1 MGNIKVEIEIH
12 MCREAEDKE
21 RVKKT
26 NTEGGR
32 DVKKYPF

>member
-21 RVKKT
+21 SK
-26 NTEGGR
+26 EGGR

>member
-21 RVKKT
+21 SKEDEHRRRK
-26 NTEGGR
+26 GC
-32 DVKKYPF
+32 